1 MSVLSSGDE
10 YTEDELLQVC
20 EEMGLP
26 FDSENIAI
34 LKEAIDEL
42 IAESDFG
49 GEDFFLNASLFGS
62 LSLSSSSQSEGVNA
76 HSSHEAVSSPIQRIE
91 RSSSR
96 PENHTRQRKEVPL
109 DVPSSQENEEIRQ
122 YNPTA
127 YFLLND
133 AFRCLNSVYGTMA
146 IVEDLQK
153 KLTSSRSSGR
163 SSQRIAS
170 RNTSGEASDNKE
182 NESTRKFRTC
192 APLRTA
198 TYLPSTT
205 ESNASEDENEGIL
218 PAEKLQPDPSLRPVH
233 QFVPGKLLY
242 RHDPVKKFELYREEW
257 ARKPAPGEEKH
268 LALRWKVREHML
280 RQNLPDFDPNKPT
293 RPYTIHPK
301 DWSPRPYL
309 D

>member
-34 LKEAIDEL
+34 LKQAIDEL

-49 GEDFFLNASLFGS
+49 AEDFFLDASLFGS
-62 LSLSSSSQSEGVNA
+62 LSLSTSSQSAGANA
-76 HSSHEAVSSPIQRIE
+76 HSSHE
-91 RSSSR
+91 
-96 PENHTRQRKEVPL
+96 T
-109 DVPSSQENEEIRQ
+109 RQ

-163 SSQRIAS
+163 SSQRNVS
-170 RNTSGEASDNKE
+170 RNTSSEANDNKE
-182 NESTRKFRTC
+182 NESTRKSRSC
-192 APLRTA
+192 APPRTA

-205 ESNASEDENEGIL
+205 ESNASEEDSEGIF